1 MKYKANAKEMVYKRR
16 GNQTYR
22 GGAHRR
28 LLGCSFFALLTVERI
43 F

>member
-22 GGAHRR
+22 EG
-28 LLGCSFFALLTVERI
+28 RI
-43 F
+43 AVCWDVLFLHF